1 MIKTHNQ
8 SGFTIVDILIATAIV
23 SLLVGPLLALVS
35 ASIRIPAQDT
45 ASLRTSHSMQS
56 GASSLSK
63 DLQMAAATDLVDA
76 APPVSSVT
84 LSWTDEYNSTGTYHS
99 TTYSLSGTDLRRNYD
114 GTITTVARSISD
126 IDFSINSKVVT
137 VAVTSGG
144 KQLTY
149 TFALRP
155 S

>member
-1 MIKTHNQ
+1 M
-8 SGFTIVDILIATAIV
+8 G
-23 SLLVGPLLALVS
+23 SLTALVS
-35 ASIRIPAQDT
+35 ASIRIPARDSANLGANHT
-45 ASLRTSHSMQS
+45 IQS

-63 DLQMAAATDLVDA
+63 DLQMAASTDLVHA
-76 APPVSSVT
+76 APPVSSAT

-99 TTYSLSGTDLRRNYD
+99 STYSLSGTDLRRDYD
-114 GTITTVARSISD
+114 GAVTTVARNISA

-137 VAVTSGG
+137 VAITSGG